1 MQNEIDKWVG
11 KTNYPL
17 TITTADRTNIT
28 NKFQALEGA
37 IASLY
42 DAIDTKRQSNTAYV
56 DGEILEL
63 DGAITL
69 LETDI
74 NNFSSDLK
82 LTLAEANS
90 IKLSLENVTSESTD
104 IIAIAASL

>member
-1 MQNEIDKWVG
+1 MTQRDNLILL
-11 KTNYPL
+11 N
-17 TITTADRTNIT
+17 
-28 NKFQALEGA
+28 
-37 IASLY
+37 
-42 DAIDTKRQSNTAYV
+42 YV

-104 IIAIAASL
+104 IIAIAASLAITTEKNCLFYCFNYPY